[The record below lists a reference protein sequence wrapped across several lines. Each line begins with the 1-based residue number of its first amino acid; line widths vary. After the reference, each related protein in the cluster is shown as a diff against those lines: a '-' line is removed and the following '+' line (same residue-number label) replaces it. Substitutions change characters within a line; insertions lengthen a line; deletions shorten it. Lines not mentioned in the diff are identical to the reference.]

1 MASIKVNGFTFV
13 KTPVKVAQHRGQA
26 PAQPPTGQE
35 LVITLYRRELAAIT
49 GDTPQHTQLLSSKAT
64 SKNAFFYSGCVFNP
78 AANEL
83 WTTSAP
89 LQTSDPAAL
98 PVVLFSKVV
107 FEPGETG
114 AFQSLTWQK
123 LRPPPTLPMPASG
136 VAYEKGILWAAQ
148 GVLANMTAGLGYISG
163 NKPPALL
170 LQSYYGAELNSP
182 YDIAV
187 SKDGSIWFTD
197 PATGFDDDWRPQP
210 RLPQRVYRFEPST
223 GELRA
228 TADGFQRPLGLALSP
243 DDSTLYVVDAGKVIK
258 DKEGSLPR
266 TTGVYAFDLID
277 KAGSAFLVERRLFA
291 ATLEGSPTSVRCD
304 KAGNVWVAS
313 GCNVEIWSP
322 QAILLGVLRTTS
334 LVGSFC
340 FGTSNDV
347 FAIDAHRIQR
357 FPEGPPARATQTTI
371 FMSVATDPALVPA
384 DELPPISHS
393 HTVDAAPTGDVAASS
408 AGGGPKERH
417 SLTLDQR
424 RALRRWA
431 SSQPI
436 RPSHKSC
443 IEWFF
448 SQYGQQISQ
457 STVSHSLSP
466 KYSRLDGDN
475 PQLSGSRL
483 RFGNWP
489 DVEKLVLMWYQQVQ
503 ASGRHPTNEELG
515 EKAKTIFGQLPRYK
529 EEDPPEF
536 SPGWIHRFKKRYGLL
551 IRRQRRHGEA
561 GMNAAE
567 DIDYLAECVPRFMS
581 ITTDTSPAAI
591 REEVLRVI
599 GVEASLN
606 VCALVRD
613 EAVRRMAG
621 PSPPPT
627 HPLPL
632 PQPPPQHHLPPE
644 HHPQPDS
651 LHAPHPDQHMYADD
665 DPEVALQN
673 ALRQL
678 QQEEQAAEEQAAAVR
693 EERDRVE
700 RGVLPPPMM
709 VSTPVPRA
717 SSDPRYVTPAQD
729 IAPDLTLTPIHSDGP
744 VSSHERPL
752 RCPFCVNQRMLRT
765 IKEAVEHMSTHVVV

>member
-1 MASIKVNGFTFV
+1 MALRNLI
-13 KTPVKVAQHRGQA
+13 R
-26 PAQPPTGQE
+26 PTGQE

-266 TTGVYAFDLID
+266 YGLQIHAQWLVLRRNLFRTTGVYAFDLID

-334 LVGSFC
+334 
-340 FGTSNDV
+340 
-347 FAIDAHRIQR
+347 
-357 FPEGPPARATQTTI
+357 
-371 FMSVATDPALVPA
+371 
-384 DELPPISHS
+384 
-393 HTVDAAPTGDVAASS
+393 
-408 AGGGPKERH
+408 
-417 SLTLDQR
+417 
-424 RALRRWA
+424 
-431 SSQPI
+431 
-436 RPSHKSC
+436 
-443 IEWFF
+443 
-448 SQYGQQISQ
+448 
-457 STVSHSLSP
+457 
-466 KYSRLDGDN
+466 
-475 PQLSGSRL
+475 
-483 RFGNWP
+483 
-489 DVEKLVLMWYQQVQ
+489 
-503 ASGRHPTNEELG
+503 
-515 EKAKTIFGQLPRYK
+515 
-529 EEDPPEF
+529 
-536 SPGWIHRFKKRYGLL
+536 
-551 IRRQRRHGEA
+551 
-561 GMNAAE
+561 
-567 DIDYLAECVPRFMS
+567 
-581 ITTDTSPAAI
+581 
-591 REEVLRVI
+591 
-599 GVEASLN
+599 
-606 VCALVRD
+606 
-613 EAVRRMAG
+613 
-621 PSPPPT
+621 
-627 HPLPL
+627 
-632 PQPPPQHHLPPE
+632 
-644 HHPQPDS
+644 
-651 LHAPHPDQHMYADD
+651 
-665 DPEVALQN
+665 
-673 ALRQL
+673 
-678 QQEEQAAEEQAAAVR
+678 
-693 EERDRVE
+693 
-700 RGVLPPPMM
+700 
-709 VSTPVPRA
+709 
-717 SSDPRYVTPAQD
+717 
-729 IAPDLTLTPIHSDGP
+729 
-744 VSSHERPL
+744 
-752 RCPFCVNQRMLRT
+752 
-765 IKEAVEHMSTHVVV
+765 